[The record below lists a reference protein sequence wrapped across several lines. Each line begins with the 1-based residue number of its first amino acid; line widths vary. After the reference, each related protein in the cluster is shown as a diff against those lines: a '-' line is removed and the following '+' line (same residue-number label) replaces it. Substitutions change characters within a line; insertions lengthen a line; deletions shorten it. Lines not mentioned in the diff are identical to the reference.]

1 MAKPAK
7 KPAKKATKAPK
18 AKPLKEPEAKG
29 KPVKDKAVKPKP
41 AKAKAPKPKAK
52 KKALKRAIALPLPAD
67 LPVPATPAKPRPD
80 PVAGALVPFS
90 VAGADAAILDALW
103 RTVEARRLAGDVEH
117 SHSARLLSRGTAK
130 VAQKLGEEAVEC
142 VIEATQ
148 GHRAATVL
156 ESADLLYHLVVVWV
170 DAGIRPE
177 EVWAELARRQ
187 GISGIAEKAA
197 RPKGIVRAARTTKL
211 P

>member
-7 KPAKKATKAPK
+7 KPAK
-18 AKPLKEPEAKG
+18 
-29 KPVKDKAVKPKP
+29 
-41 AKAKAPKPKAK
+41 KAPKPKAK
-52 KKALKRAIALPLPAD
+52 KKALKHAAALPLPAA
-67 LPVPATPAKPRPD
+67 LPRPEELAPPRVD
-80 PVAGALVPFS
+80 PGATARAPFT
-90 VAGADAAILDALW
+90 VNGAEAAILDALW

-117 SHSARLLSRGTAK
+117 SHSARLLARGTAK

-148 GHRAATVL
+148 GNRTATVM

-197 RPKGIVRAARTTKL
+197 RPKGLVRAAQTTKL